1 MAAAV
6 LGTKAFDFLISRSVS
21 SECSLMSVGNGENLQ
36 NKLSDLVEHPNAANF
51 SWNYAIFWQ
60 LSCSKS
66 GDLVLGWGDGC
77 CREPSEG
84 EESAISFIFKPRLG
98 NETQQRMRKR
108 VLQMLHSLFGGI
120 DEDNYAIVLDK
131 VTDTEIFFLA
141 SMYFSFPKGEGGP
154 GKCYESGKHIWI
166 SDVFKSSF
174 DFYVRSFLAKSA
186 GMQTVVFI
194 PTDVGVVELGSM
206 RFIPENSELLQLVG
220 SSFSSFSLLGMPK
233 KSAAVTAVT
242 DKKNGD
248 GPYV

>member
-1 MAAAV
+1 MKLGVGMGNIALNDDDKAMAAAV

-21 SECSLMSVGNGENLQ
+21 SECSLMPVGN
-36 NKLSDLVEHPNAANF
+36 
-51 SWNYAIFWQ
+51 
-60 LSCSKS
+60 

-154 GKCYESGKHIWI
+154 GKCFESGKHVWI

-174 DFYVRSFLAKSA
+174 DFYIRSFLAKSA

-194 PTDVGVVELGSM
+194 PT
-206 RFIPENSELLQLVG
+206 
-220 SSFSSFSLLGMPK
+220 
-233 KSAAVTAVT
+233 
-242 DKKNGD
+242 
-248 GPYV
+248 